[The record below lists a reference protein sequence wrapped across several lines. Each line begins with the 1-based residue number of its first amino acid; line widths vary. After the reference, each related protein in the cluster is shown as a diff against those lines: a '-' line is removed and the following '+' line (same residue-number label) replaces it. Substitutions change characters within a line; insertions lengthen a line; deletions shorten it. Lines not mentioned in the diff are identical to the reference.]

1 MADPK
6 DWKEA
11 YEAVQLALDPA
22 KQLQFC
28 QEAHRLI
35 QRRMV
40 DLAQGPG
47 EKDEQEALE
56 EALTKKPLGS
66 GAGDPQAEDPVAAQ
80 AARQSSAKAPS
91 RNSKP
96 DNPFRP
102 LMDPLSRAR
111 SIRRIGAEPLE
122 NFLCQLFLACR

>member
-11 YEAVQLALDPA
+11 YEAIQLALGPA
-22 KQLQFC
+22 KQLQFR
-28 QEAHRLI
+28 QEARRLI

-40 DLAQGPG
+40 ELAQGPG

-66 GAGDPQAEDPVAAQ
+66 GAAI
-80 AARQSSAKAPS
+80 R
-91 RNSKP
+91 KP
-96 DNPFRP
+96 K
-102 LMDPLSRAR
+102 
-111 SIRRIGAEPLE
+111 I
-122 NFLCQLFLACR
+122 Q